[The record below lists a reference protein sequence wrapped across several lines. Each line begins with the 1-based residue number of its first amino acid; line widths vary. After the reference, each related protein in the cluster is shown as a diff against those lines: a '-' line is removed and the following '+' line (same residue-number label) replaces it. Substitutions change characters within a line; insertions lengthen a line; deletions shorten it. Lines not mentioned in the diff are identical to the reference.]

1 MSVLYPKD
9 VRKVTK
15 INLKNAINNWKM
27 SVGNVILNTYNN
39 NKRRNIMSVATSTYK
54 VGDLYTT
61 QKSKVTGTIVEINPQ
76 ANGNVRVKLDV
87 NGSHRYTT
95 WTAK

>member
-1 MSVLYPKD
+1 MSDLYPRN

-15 INLKNAINNWKM
+15 INLKNVINNLKM

-39 NKRRNIMSVATSTYK
+39 KGEKMSVATNTYK

>member
-1 MSVLYPKD
+1 MSVLSPRN

-15 INLKNAINNWKM
+15 INLKNVINNLKM
-27 SVGNVILNTYNN
+27 SVENVTLNTYNN
-39 NKRRNIMSVATSTYK
+39 KRRNKMSVATNTYK

-61 QKSKVTGTIVEINPQ
+61 QKSKVTGTIVEISPQ

>member
-1 MSVLYPKD
+1 MLHLIHKQNTN
-9 VRKVTK
+9 RK
-15 INLKNAINNWKM
+15 
-27 SVGNVILNTYNN
+27 GN
-39 NKRRNIMSVATSTYK
+39 KMSVATNTYN

-87 NGSHRYTT
+87 NGTSRYTT
-95 WTAK
+95 WTSK

>member
-1 MSVLYPKD
+1 MLHLIHKANCQTN
-9 VRKVTK
+9 RKGKT
-15 INLKNAINNWKM
+15 
-27 SVGNVILNTYNN
+27 
-39 NKRRNIMSVATSTYK
+39 MSVATNTYK

-61 QKSKVTGTIVEINPQ
+61 QKSKVTGTITEIIPQ

-87 NGSHRYTT
+87 NGVSRYTT